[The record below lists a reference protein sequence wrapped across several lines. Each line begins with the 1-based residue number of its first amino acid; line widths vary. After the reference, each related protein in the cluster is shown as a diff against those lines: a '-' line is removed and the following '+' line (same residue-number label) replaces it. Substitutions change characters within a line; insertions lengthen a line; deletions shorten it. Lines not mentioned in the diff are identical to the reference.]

1 MIVMFWL
8 FIGLILYCYFGYPIL
23 LAIVSSLFP
32 HPVSKEN
39 IKPKISIVI
48 SVWNEQDVISQ
59 KISNLLALRYP
70 SDHMEILIGSDGSDD
85 GTNEIIRSF
94 NDDRI
99 RFLEFKERRG
109 KMAVLNELVSMSRH
123 EIIVFNDARQELPDD
138 AISKLVS
145 NFADPHVGCV
155 SGELV
160 FRKKDGATAQGINL
174 YWEYEKFMRNHEARI
189 HSMLG
194 ATGAMYAI
202 RKNLYHPVPHHIVLD
217 DMYIPFRVIEQGYR
231 AIFEPEAKAYDN
243 AAENPQEEYRRKT
256 RTLFGNLQI
265 FQIFGR
271 MFNPFKSPIAVQL
284 FSHKFLRILAPFLMI
299 GLIGINLVLIKQKFY
314 AIVLVMQISFYLM
327 AVIGFLTKGLKR
339 GIFHK
344 ITKLCYIPYVFCL
357 LNLSVLTGCWRFLNS
372 KQDITWE
379 KARKNQ

>member
-1 MIVMFWL
+1 MIFTFWL
-8 FIGLILYCYFGYPIL
+8 FIGLIAYCYFGYPIL
-23 LAIVSSLFP
+23 LVVVSSLSSR
-32 HPVSKEN
+32 PVFKKD
-39 IKPKISIVI
+39 ITPKISIVI
-48 SVWNEQDVISQ
+48 SVWNEQDVIRR
-59 KISNLLALRYP
+59 KISNLLALEYP

-85 GTNEIIRSF
+85 GTNDIIRSF
-94 NDDRI
+94 NDKRI
-99 RFLEFKERRG
+99 RFLECKDRRG
-109 KMAVLNELVSMSRH
+109 KMAILNELVSMASH
-123 EIIVFNDARQELPDD
+123 EIIVFNDARQELPED
-138 AISKLVS
+138 AIAKLVS
-145 NFADPHVGCV
+145 NFADPNIGCV

-202 RKNLYHPVPHHIVLD
+202 RKGLYRQVPHHVVLD

-243 AAENPQEEYRRKT
+243 AAEDSKEEYRRKT
-256 RTLFGNLQI
+256 RTLFGNFQI

-271 MFNPFKSPIAVQL
+271 MFNPFKSPIAIQL

-299 GLIGINLVLIKQKFY
+299 GLIGINLTLIEQELY
-314 AIVLVMQISFYLM
+314 AITMAIQVSFYLM
-327 AVIGFLTKGLKR
+327 AMIGLLTNGSTN
-339 GIFHK
+339 GISRK
-344 ITKLCYIPYVFCL
+344 ILKLCYIPYVFCL
-357 LNLSVLTGCWRFLNS
+357 LNFSVLAGCWRFINS

-379 KARKNQ
+379 KARKSQ